1 METAAVDLSKLRD
14 VEKNEVVKKIEY
26 IKSVKK
32 VNNINTTDTSELV
45 KKTDHK
51 WTSDNFRATLKQ
63 VNLASKND
71 IADFVKK
78 PDFND
83 KMKNLNKIKHIEVKT
98 KLDDLQSMT
107 KIIETH
113 YIFIKKSTKRH

>member
-14 VEKNEVVKKIEY
+14 VEKNEVVKKIEH

-45 KKTDHK
+45 KKSDYK

-78 PDFND
+78 PDCND
-83 KMKNLNKIKHIEVKT
+83 KIKNLNKIKHVEVKT

-113 YIFIKKSTKRH
+113 YIFIKKSTKRY